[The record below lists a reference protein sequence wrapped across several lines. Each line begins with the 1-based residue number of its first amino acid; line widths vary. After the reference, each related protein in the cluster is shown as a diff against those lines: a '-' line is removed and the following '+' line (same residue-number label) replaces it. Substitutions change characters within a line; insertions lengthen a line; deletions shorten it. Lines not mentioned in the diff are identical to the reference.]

1 MPLTSLLSR
10 GRQLIA
16 PLCLASACLVT
27 CTLTAPPSYAQ
38 AEQPARRV
46 SLIESAKRLF
56 EDQRYEESIQTLS
69 AALLRPGTSQQER
82 IDVYRYLAYN
92 YVVLSQ
98 TEEAEAAVRG
108 LYVLDPEFTLNE
120 SESPRFRT
128 FFAEVKERW
137 EKEGRPG
144 LEKEKSATAVAPTL
158 KHVSPAEW
166 ERGKPFRVTGQI
178 EDPAQ
183 RAASVVI
190 RYRTGT
196 KGKFKELRARLGQGQ
211 FRASIPGNAV
221 QPPILEYY
229 IEVVDD
235 AGLPIAARGDAA
247 APMRI
252 AVPDPD
258 EGSSVFASPWF
269 WVAAAVVVG
278 GGVAGA
284 VLLSDDSG
292 ESSPSSSAPTSR
304 VVVVIGN

>member
-1 MPLTSLLSR
+1 MPLSSLFSR
-10 GRQLIA
+10 GRRLFA
-16 PLCLASACLVT
+16 PLCVALACLVT
-27 CTLTAPPSYAQ
+27 CALAAPPAYAQ
-38 AEQPARRV
+38 AEQPTRRT
-46 SLIESAKRLF
+46 SLVQSAKRLF

-82 IDVYRYLAYN
+82 IEVYRYLAYN
-92 YVVLSQ
+92 YLVLSQ
-98 TEEAEAAVRG
+98 MEEAEAAVRG
-108 LYVLDPEFTLNE
+108 LYVLDPDFSLDE

-137 EKEGRPG
+137 DQEGRPG
-144 LEKEKSATAVAPTL
+144 LEKTSASAAASPTI

-178 EDPAQ
+178 EDPGE
-183 RAASVVI
+183 RAASVVV

-196 KGKFKELRARLGQGQ
+196 KGKFMELRARLGQGR
-211 FRASIPGNAV
+211 FRTSIPGNAV
-221 QPPILEYY
+221 QPPLVEYY

-258 EGSSVFASPWF
+258 EGASVFASPWF

-278 GGVAGA
+278 GGVTGA
-284 VLLSDDSG
+284 ILLNDDSG
-292 ESSPSSSAPTSR
+292 EGAASSGPPTSR